1 MNRMISIIVP
11 MYNME
16 EYILE
21 LLNSIKNQSYQEYEV
36 ILIDDGSTD
45 KTAIIV
51 KDFIKNDS
59 RFKLILK
66 SNQGVS
72 SARNTG
78 LDLAKGD
85 YIFFAD
91 ADDLLEEDSLKNV
104 SNSIGTS
111 ELGYYGYCTTSGK
124 KIAAYKQITFST
136 SEFIVMLKMEKLM
149 VFCGTKYLKVKL

>member
-1 MNRMISIIVP
+1 M
-11 MYNME
+11 
-16 EYILE
+16 
-21 LLNSIKNQSYQEYEV
+21 

-78 LDLAKGD
+78 LDLAKE
-85 YIFFAD
+85 ITFFAD

-124 KIAAYKQITFST
+124 KLLLISR
-136 SEFIVMLKMEKLM
+136 
-149 VFCGTKYLKVKL
+149 

>member
-21 LLNSIKNQSYQEYEV
+21 LLNSIKNQSYQKYEV

-45 KTAIIV
+45 KTANIV

-85 YIFFAD
+85 YIF
-91 ADDLLEEDSLKNV
+91 LQMQM
-104 SNSIGTS
+104 I
-111 ELGYYGYCTTSGK
+111 Y
-124 KIAAYKQITFST
+124 
-136 SEFIVMLKMEKLM
+136 
-149 VFCGTKYLKVKL
+149 